1 MSQLDPK
8 NPITAYQIFPT
19 KLNNKEKSLKIFN
32 IKVIKVEMKQSHE
45 EIYKDKNKEWKNEY
59 SIFKIIQII

>member
-8 NPITAYQIFPT
+8 NPITACLIFPT
-19 KLNNKEKSLKIFN
+19 KLNNKEKSLKNFN

-45 EIYKDKNKEWKNEY
+45 EISKDKNKEWKNKY
-59 SIFKIIQII
+59 SVFKIIQIV

>member
-1 MSQLDPK
+1 
-8 NPITAYQIFPT
+8 
-19 KLNNKEKSLKIFN
+19 
-32 IKVIKVEMKQSHE
+32 MKQSHE